1 MGFINSVKY
10 CILNIF
16 NFKPRGSR
24 SEFWFY
30 AVFMVLFTI
39 FMLFPFEYVSNRLES
54 FDSLRTE
61 FSDTGFTTLEKIYYI
76 LLLSFWLPFLPLPAA
91 IARRLHD
98 IGRSGLWQLL
108 PFLWVIIFFIVALAL
123 GAEFGG
129 VLYIVFMG
137 TLVGLPV
144 LSTFLILFWLS
155 KKGQPEP
162 NKYGPVN

>member
-1 MGFINSVKY
+1 
-10 CILNIF
+10 
-16 NFKPRGSR
+16 
-24 SEFWFY
+24 
-30 AVFMVLFTI
+30 
-39 FMLFPFEYVSNRLES
+39 
-54 FDSLRTE
+54 
-61 FSDTGFTTLEKIYYI
+61 
-76 LLLSFWLPFLPLPAA
+76 
-91 IARRLHD
+91 LHD